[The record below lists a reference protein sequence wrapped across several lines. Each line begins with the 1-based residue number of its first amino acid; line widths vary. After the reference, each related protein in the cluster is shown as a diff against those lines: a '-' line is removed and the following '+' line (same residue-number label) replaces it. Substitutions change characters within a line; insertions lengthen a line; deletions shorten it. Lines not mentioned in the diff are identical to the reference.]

1 MIVAGMLAML
11 LIPGLSNRLSAQD
24 RCNAASLQGSY
35 AFHVSGTNVSNPSLP
50 PGPFAAI
57 GKNTYD
63 GKGNMSG
70 VIVVSTGGSVINS
83 DYTGTYTLNSDCTGT
98 KLATLHAGLTVGFS
112 FVMDDNLRE
121 IRMIV
126 TGVAPNTPQP
136 PEGQPLPQGLTVSGT
151 ARELSAGEKDRD

>member
-11 LIPGLSNRLSAQD
+11 LIPGFSNRLSAQD
-24 RCNAASLQGSY
+24 RCSAASLQGSY
-35 AFHVSGTNVSNPSLP
+35 AFHVSGTNVSNKILP

-70 VIVVSTGGSVINS
+70 VIVVSASGHMLTST
-83 DYTGTYTLNSDCTGT
+83 YTGTYTLNSDCTGT
-98 KLATLHAGLTVGFS
+98 KSATLDVNKLTVGFS
-112 FVMDDNLRE
+112 FVMDDELRE

-126 TGVAPNTPQP
+126 TGVAPSGTQL
-136 PEGQPLPQGLTVSGT
+136 QDGLTVSGT
-151 ARELSAGEKDRD
+151 ARQLSAGSKERD